1 MEELNPGETRKTLLH
16 DLRIQIMAV
25 ALIPLMI
32 AISLLATYFAH
43 REIQAGWDALEARG
57 NEVAQRL
64 SETAAFDL
72 FAGNDEY
79 LRRLLDYE
87 RVAQDC
93 VTIGISD
100 QTHRW
105 RLVSGQTDILP
116 PPAPLTK
123 PMSWKSGKLV
133 FFIYP
138 ISLQS
143 LAEKDP
149 YLEGNTQPGKV
160 MIGTVAVVLKTEP
173 IEKARLQILLA
184 SLGFTGILLL
194 AAGVLAWRLSREL
207 TRPLHAVIAAVRGV
221 ARGDLSL
228 RVKETSKGELGELEQ
243 GINHMAGAMARHSQE
258 LEQRVEEATHE
269 LRAQKL
275 AAEAAVMARSKF
287 LAAASHDLRQ
297 PMHAMILLVEALK
310 EKLRTTGGDPLRL
323 TEHIETSAHS
333 MESLLNILLDI
344 SKLDAGVVVARPECF
359 AVGKIFERL
368 MQQYGPLAS
377 DKGVHLHVHATSVTV
392 FSDPILL
399 ERILSN
405 LLANAIRYTDHGRI
419 ILGLRRVQKDW
430 VRIEV
435 WDSGKGIPD
444 AFQEKIFE
452 EYFQLENPERD
463 RDKGLGLG
471 LAIVQRLA
479 RLLGSPVDVYSSL
492 GKGSC
497 FSIRMVRCELPAYAE
512 EAAHA
517 EDEGVSAHSG
527 RPPLVALI
535 DDDETILEAMM
546 AVFDQW
552 GIDLAVGVDAHQV
565 KQDLE
570 ELGRV
575 PDAILTDYRLRNGRT
590 GIEAI
595 AELRNTFGPDIPAAL
610 ITGDTA
616 PTTIQAI
623 ATSGLP
629 VLHKPLKPAKLRAY
643 LHHMLAN
650 RQEFGQAEH
659 DLDG

>member
-1 MEELNPGETRKTLLH
+1 VEELTPGRTRKPLLH
-16 DLRIQIMAV
+16 DLRVQIMAV

-32 AISLLATYFAH
+32 AIILLASYFAH
-43 REIQAGWDALEARG
+43 REIQAGWDALESRG
-57 NEVAQRL
+57 SEVSQRL
-64 SETAAFDL
+64 AETAAFDL

-105 RLVSGQTDILP
+105 RLVSGQVDILP
-116 PPAPLTK
+116 PAAALAK

-133 FFIYP
+133 FFLYP
-138 ISLQS
+138 VSLQS

-149 YLEGNTQPGKV
+149 YLEGNTLPGKV

-173 IEKARLQILLA
+173 IEKARQQILLA
-184 SLGFTGILLL
+184 SLGFTGVLLL

-207 TRPLHAVIAAVRGV
+207 TQPLHAVIAAVRGV

-228 RVKETSKGELGELEQ
+228 RVKEISKGELGELEQ
-243 GINHMAGAMARHSQE
+243 GINHMAGAMAHHSQE

-269 LRAQKL
+269 LRTQKL

-297 PMHAMILLVEALK
+297 PMHALILLVEALK
-310 EKLRTTGGDPLRL
+310 EKLRASGGEPLRL
-323 TEHIETSAHS
+323 TEHIDASAHS
-333 MESLLNILLDI
+333 MESLLNVLLDI

-368 MQQYGPLAS
+368 LQQYGPLAA
-377 DKGVHLHVHATSVTV
+377 DKDVQLHVHDTTVTV

-405 LLANAIRYTDHGRI
+405 LLANAIRYTDRGRI

-435 WDSGKGIPD
+435 WDSGKGIPE
-444 AFQEKIFE
+444 AFRDKIFE

-479 RLLGSPVDVYSSL
+479 RLLGSPVEVHSAL

-497 FSIRMVRCELPAYAE
+497 FSIRMVRCELPIHAE
-512 EAAHA
+512 EGASDA
-517 EDEGVSAHSG
+517 DENTAVDGG
-527 RPPLVALI
+527 TPPLIAFI

-552 GIDLAVGVDAHQV
+552 GIDLAVGVDANQI

-595 AELRNTFGPDIPAAL
+595 VELRNAFGPDIPAAL

-643 LHHMLAN
+643 LHHMLAS
-650 RQEFGQAEH
+650 RHESGK
-659 DLDG
+659 DDV

>member
-1 MEELNPGETRKTLLH
+1 MEELTPGKARKPLSH
-16 DLRIQIMAV
+16 DLRVQIMAV

-43 REIQAGWDALEARG
+43 REIQAGWDALEGRG
-57 NEVAQRL
+57 SEVAQRL
-64 SETAAFDL
+64 AETAAFDL

-100 QTHRW
+100 QTRRW
-105 RLVSGQTDILP
+105 RLVSGQVDILP
-116 PPAPLTK
+116 PAVKLSR

-133 FFIYP
+133 FFLYP
-138 ISLQS
+138 VSLQT

-184 SLGFTGILLL
+184 TLGFTGVLLL
-194 AAGVLAWRLSREL
+194 AAGILAWRLSRQL
-207 TRPLHAVIAAVRGV
+207 TLPLHAVIAAVRGV

-228 RVKETSKGELGELEQ
+228 RVRETSKGELGELEQ
-243 GINHMAGAMARHSQE
+243 GVNHMASAMEHHSQE

-269 LRAQKL
+269 LRTQKL

-297 PMHAMILLVEALK
+297 PMHALILLVEALK
-310 EKLRTTGGDPLRL
+310 EKLRTTGGDALRL
-323 TEHIETSAHS
+323 TEHIDASAHS
-333 MESLLNILLDI
+333 MESLLNVLLDI

-368 MQQYGPLAS
+368 SQQYAPLAS
-377 DKGVHLHVHATSVTV
+377 DKGVKLCIHDTDVTV

-405 LLANAIRYTDHGRI
+405 LLTNAIRYTDHGRI

-430 VRIEV
+430 ARIEV

-444 AFQEKIFE
+444 AFREKIFE

-479 RLLGSPVDVYSSL
+479 RLLGSPVEVHSTL
-492 GKGSC
+492 GRGSC
-497 FSIRMVRCELPAYAE
+497 FSIRLVRCDLPSHAE
-512 EAAHA
+512 EATP
-517 EDEGVSAHSG
+517 DEEEG
-527 RPPLVALI
+527 RAADHGTAPLVAFI
-535 DDDETILEAMM
+535 DDDETILEAMT

-552 GIDLAVGVDAHQV
+552 GIDLAVGVDANQI

-595 AELRNTFGPDIPAAL
+595 AELRGAFGPELPAVL

-643 LHHMLAN
+643 LNHMLAS
-650 RQEFGQAEH
+650 RSEPGPDEA
-659 DLDG
+659 